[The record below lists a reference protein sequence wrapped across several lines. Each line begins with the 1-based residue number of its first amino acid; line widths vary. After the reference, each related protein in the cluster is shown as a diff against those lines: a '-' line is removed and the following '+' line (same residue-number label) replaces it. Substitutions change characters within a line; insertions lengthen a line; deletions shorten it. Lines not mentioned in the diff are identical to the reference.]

1 MNPQPV
7 LQHFWS
13 PLHLLSLEHVTA
25 HEPRVSGMGQEPG
38 LRTANNNNNTTTN
51 NNNNNNNMKK
61 KKSGSRSMIIMD
73 GVDGECASD
82 VMMMIKMTYNNADDD
97 A

>member
-38 LRTANNNNNTTTN
+38 LRTANNNNN
-51 NNNNNNNMKK
+51 NNNNMKK
-61 KKSGSRSMIIMD
+61 KKSGSRCMIIMD
-73 GVDGECASD
+73 GVGGECASD
-82 VMMMIKMTYNNADDD
+82 VMMMIKMTYNNGDDD